1 MPTPFTAPDPR
12 DDSPGDPGVVLHLAS
27 AAVPQ
32 ESALQDT
39 GSRIEGPQGPA
50 TRPDPLSIEQA
61 LRVAV
66 PEAVF
71 AAPATVRRIIR
82 ADLDLPLLRPRIP
95 HRDGIVLPPGRLL
108 ELADDVWAL
117 PPDLPERIVLLARPD
132 PAQSADRG
140 EQPLLREYWRRL
152 FHGCVDVAVREML
165 ADESADGADFRD
177 LVARIGETPFQE
189 AQTVLGQESLLRD
202 PQDRREV
209 MAEFIAVV
217 LELAHFS
224 PHQLSAWFPAAED
237 HARLIELCDRLVD
250 GQAILRRTR
259 PPGAGDPLASER
271 RRQGPEPARVRP
283 AQPGRLTRRAVAF
296 LRRRAVAAARRGNDV
311 RAALLLWRLRSL
323 AAGDAAARDR
333 AERSLARRLARL
345 GRRLDRAVGLGT
357 MTATELAGLLE
368 VLVEQANGSAWSPAA
383 RLLYD
388 LQKACVD
395 SEREGYRTQLLSW
408 AFTRGRIPLMRPL
421 PLQRVALVHRHVVAA
436 VRRLPGLGLPH
447 AAAHAATTFLGEAID
462 STEHRVRDQLGPPVR
477 SAFESAGLVPT
488 SLVEQAGFDT
498 LVDELLDDVVHRG
511 FESFGSVRDA
521 ISRNQVKLPDLASLN
536 ELISGDPLL
545 RADRN
550 LAAALD
556 GAYRK
561 APSYL
566 LAMQRLSALAFGL
579 PLGRGITLHLLLPFG
594 GAWVFWKGLEH
605 IVEPVSHYSF
615 GEPWHI
621 YSRSAVIA
629 TGVAIWL
636 LMHVPTVRRLVAEG
650 LRTASALLHLALV
663 VLPQRLLA
671 LPVVEQFLRSR
682 VVRLF
687 RRYAWSPVVLS
698 FAIWLLLPHGGGPDA
713 AGWRWLSR
721 SNPWLPLVLFAG
733 SAGVLNSATGR
744 WLQEQALE
752 ATGRLLHQLHVHL
765 IAGLLSWIVDVFQ
778 RAVDFVE
785 GMLYA
790 VDEQLRFRTGES
802 RLMLATKAVSTTL
815 WSVVDW
821 FVRFCV
827 TLLIEPQLNPIKHFP
842 VVTVSHKL
850 LVPMIPMVA
859 SNLAAA
865 TGLARRLSLTLVTFV
880 STAIPGVFGFLAWEL
895 KENWRLYAANRPR
908 LLQPVQVGHHG
919 ETMRRLLL
927 PGFHSG
933 TIPKLFARLRRQLR
947 GRVGPPAAP
956 LRAEE
961 QLVELAHD
969 IAAFVDDECLGLLRR
984 SRFGDPG
991 LRVAGVR
998 LATNRV
1004 TIEIAA
1010 DRLGPGSLRT
1020 ELIQS
1025 GGTLVAR
1032 RASPPWLATLPA
1044 DRQLLVRLALDGLDT
1059 LCGADFT
1066 GREVGGVVESAPVR
1080 SVDWEQWRA
1089 AWEAARTEP
1098 A

>member
-1 MPTPFTAPDPR
+1 MPTPFSAPDPR
-12 DDSPGDPGVVLHLAS
+12 DDPPGGPVLLHRPSGPLDQLS
-27 AAVPQ
+27 
-32 ESALQDT
+32 T
-39 GSRIEGPQGPA
+39 GSRIGDALRPAPQFA
-50 TRPDPLSIEQA
+50 PLHIEQA
-61 LRVAV
+61 LREAV

-95 HRDGIVLPPGRLL
+95 HRDGIVLSPQRLL

-117 PPDLPERIVLLARPD
+117 PSDLPERIVLLARPD
-132 PAQSADRG
+132 QAQFADRG
-140 EQPLLREYWRRL
+140 DQSLLREYWRRL
-152 FHGCVDVAVREML
+152 FHGCIDLAAREML
-165 ADESADGADFRD
+165 ADEAADGSDFRG

-189 AQTVLGQESLLRD
+189 ARTVLGQESLLRD
-202 PQDRREV
+202 PQDRREA

-217 LELAHFS
+217 LELASFS
-224 PHQLSAWFPAAED
+224 PYLLPVWFPAVED
-237 HARLIELCDRLVD
+237 REQLIDLCDGLVD
-250 GQAILRRTR
+250 GRAILQRTR
-259 PPGAGDPLASER
+259 PPGAVDPPISER
-271 RRQGPEPARVRP
+271 RPFNPEPARVTP
-283 AQPGRLTRRAVAF
+283 AAPPGRLTRPAAAF

-311 RAALLLWRLRSL
+311 RAALLLARLRSL
-323 AAGDAAARDR
+323 AAGDTLARDT
-333 AERSLARRLARL
+333 AERSLSGRLRRLV
-345 GRRLDRAVGLGT
+345 RRLDRSVGLGVT
-357 MTATELAGLLE
+357 PAAEVAQLLE
-368 VLVEQANGSAWSPAA
+368 ALIEQTGGSAWSPAA

-421 PLQRVALVHRHVVAA
+421 PLQRVALVHRHVAAA
-436 VRRLPGLGLPH
+436 VRRLPGLALPP
-447 AAAHAATTFLGEAID
+447 AAARTATTFLGEASD
-462 STEHRVRDQLGPPVR
+462 STERRVRDRLGPPIR
-477 SAFESAGLVPT
+477 AAFTAAGLVPT

-498 LVDELLDDVVHRG
+498 LVEELLDSVVHRG
-511 FESFGSVRDA
+511 FESFGNVRDA
-521 ISRNQVKLPDLASLN
+521 VSRNQVKLPDLASLG
-536 ELISGDPLL
+536 ELVTGDPLL

-550 LAAALD
+550 LATALD
-556 GAYRK
+556 GAYRR
-561 APSYL
+561 APAYL

-579 PLGRGITLHLLLPFG
+579 PVGRALTLHVLLPFG
-594 GAWVFWKGLEH
+594 GAWVLWQGLEH

-621 YSRSAVIA
+621 YSRSAVLA
-629 TGVAIWL
+629 TGAAIWL
-636 LMHVPTVRRLVAEG
+636 LMHVPTVRRIVIEA
-650 LRTASALLHLALV
+650 LRTTGVLLHLALV
-663 VLPQRLLA
+663 VLPQRLLT

-687 RRYAWSPVVLS
+687 RRYVWSPVVLS
-698 FAIWLLLPHGGGPDA
+698 FAIWLLLPHGGSSPDA
-713 AGWRWLSR
+713 SGWRWLSR
-721 SNPWLPLVLFAG
+721 SNPWLPGVLLVT
-733 SAGVLNSATGR
+733 SAVVLNSPTGR

-752 ATGRLLHQLHVHL
+752 AAGRLLHQLHVHL
-765 IAGLLSWIVDVFQ
+765 IAGLLSWIVDIFQ
-778 RAVDFVE
+778 RAIDFVE
-785 GMLYA
+785 AMLYA
-790 VDEQLRFRTGES
+790 VDEQLRFRAGES
-802 RLMLATKAVSTTL
+802 RLTLAIKAPATTL

-865 TGLARRLSLTLVTFV
+865 TGLERRLSLTLVTFV
-880 STAIPGVFGFLAWEL
+880 STATPGVFGFLAWEL

-947 GRVGPPAAP
+947 GRGGPPAAP

-961 QLVELAHD
+961 QLVELGHD
-969 IAAFVDDECLGLLRR
+969 IAACVDDECLGLLRR

-1010 DRLGPGSLRT
+1010 DRLGPGCLRT

-1025 GGTLVAR
+1025 GGTLLAR
-1032 RASPPWLATLPA
+1032 RTSPAWLATLPA
-1044 DRQLLVRLALDGLDT
+1044 DRQQLVRLALDGLDA

-1066 GREVGGVVESAPVR
+1066 CRQGSSVSESAPVA
-1080 SVDWEQWRA
+1080 SIDWETWRA
-1089 AWEAARTEP
+1089 AWEAARAEP